1 MSEAALQ
8 PLFERGR
15 LWRGQGN
22 VLPRSALPT
31 GFTALDAV
39 LPGGGWP
46 AAALSEILLPADGV
60 GELQLLWPLLARL
73 SAQGGRIV
81 LVAPPY
87 VPFAPA
93 WGAAGIALSQLQIVQ
108 TDDDR
113 NARWVA
119 EQCLR
124 SAACAAVVCWPRQG
138 DARTLRRLQ
147 LAAETGQCQGFAL
160 RPAGAADQP
169 SMAAL
174 RILIEVD
181 PPQWRVLKCRGGN
194 PPARAV
200 PLPLQSI
207 MLSRAARRSLPPSP
221 ERLHRS
227 GGESARSADVLNGI
241 GCAGERLGHGW
252 PRPELLA
259 RQEAE
264 PGAAKGEG
272 EKPLVGEALRL
283 SAVPAPSPSATR
295 SALRAASPPSEADG
309 REGEQPRVLQCRGG
323 NPPARAVPLPSRHSG
338 AARVVCGQNPESGL
352 TYIGGKTWIP
362 GSIPSGDGP
371 GMTTTGEVSGGEE
384 DGRFVARAS

>member
-1 MSEAALQ
+1 MSEATLQ
-8 PLFERGR
+8 PLFEGGR

-22 VLPRSALPT
+22 ALPRSALPT
-31 GFTALDAV
+31 GFAALDAV

-93 WGAAGIALSQLQIVQ
+93 WAVAGIALPQLQIVQ

-113 NARWVA
+113 NAMWVA

-147 LAAETGQCQGFAL
+147 LAAETGQCQGFAQ
-160 RPAGAADQP
+160 RPVGAADQP

-174 RILIEVD
+174 RIVVEVD

-194 PPARAV
+194 PPARAISMFQRGAFSCMEEPS
-200 PLPLQSI
+200 PLIPFRTEGGDKAK
-207 MLSRAARRSLPPSP
+207 RAAPRLLSPPSKG
-221 ERLHRS
+221 R
-227 GGESARSADVLNGI
+227 GSARSTGGMLLYGDANIAGQEPSPSIALRARSLRSALGI
-241 GCAGERLGHGW
+241 
-252 PRPELLA
+252 
-259 RQEAE
+259 
-264 PGAAKGEG
+264 EG
-272 EKPLVGEALRL
+272 EKLARGSTGP
-283 SAVPAPSPSATR
+283 
-295 SALRAASPPSEADG
+295 SPPSEAG
-309 REGEQPRVLQCRGG
+309 GGEGEQPLCASVL
-323 NPPARAVPLPSRHSG
+323 PLQTFPRLK
-338 AARVVCGQNPESGL
+338 A
-352 TYIGGKTWIP
+352 
-362 GSIPSGDGP
+362 D
-371 GMTTTGEVSGGEE
+371 GEE
-384 DGRFVARAS
+384 GDWCFAARAS